1 MLECKVHVAPIERV
15 RIESRSRLLN
25 RDELEVFE
33 IEGQDDKGTDKVRGR
48 MAKVLLGQREPCADF
63 DMDDC

>member
-33 IEGQDDKGTDKVRGR
+33 IEGQDDKGTIE
-48 MAKVLLGQREPCADF
+48 REPCADF
-63 DMDDC
+63 DINDC